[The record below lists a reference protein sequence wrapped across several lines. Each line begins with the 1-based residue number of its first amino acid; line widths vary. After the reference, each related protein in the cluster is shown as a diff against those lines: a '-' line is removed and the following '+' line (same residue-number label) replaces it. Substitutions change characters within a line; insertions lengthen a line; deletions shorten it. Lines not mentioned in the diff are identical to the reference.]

1 MLLFLIYLL
10 MDFMQIF
17 VYMTELIHKM
27 AKRYTFFIFAHMK
40 RAASYEAAL
49 GKHAYS
55 EILIKSHS
63 PWFLMKVAF
72 HLYFL
77 DFQILLLFVIRYL
90 LSDRLYRL

>member
-1 MLLFLIYLL
+1 

-17 VYMTELIHKM
+17 VYVTELIHKM

-55 EILIKSHS
+55 KC
-63 PWFLMKVAF
+63 
-72 HLYFL
+72 
-77 DFQILLLFVIRYL
+77 L
-90 LSDRLYRL
+90 LSCVA